1 MRSVLRRP
9 RSNNMRRVASSRSV
23 TCPRRRPR
31 SSGAAPGER
40 VRRTG
45 GRVKGDMRHKSHPL
59 FCLARRARAV
69 PHHPRHGLRFHGLDH
84 LWWTTNSFIKEAA
97 DPAFV
102 SWHQDSTYWG
112 LHAQFERRTEAS
124 ARAVERASSDP
135 TAGKPERARCC
146 DGWVALR
153 GAAAGLDRWLA
164 KAEFRPYMRVDL
176 IVNITMHVFAKSE
189 FESDKS
195 TPWSLPC

>member
-1 MRSVLRRP
+1 MP
-9 RSNNMRRVASSRSV
+9 R
-23 TCPRRRPR
+23 
-31 SSGAAPGER
+31 
-40 VRRTG
+40 
-45 GRVKGDMRHKSHPL
+45 
-59 FCLARRARAV
+59 
-69 PHHPRHGLRFHGLDH
+69 HPRHGLRFHGPDH
-84 LWWTTNSFIKEAA
+84 LWWTTNFFIKEAA
-97 DPAFV
+97 DLAFV

-112 LHAQFERRTEAS
+112 LS
-124 ARAVERASSDP
+124 
-135 TAGKPERARCC
+135 ARCC

-164 KAEFRPYMRVDL
+164 KAEFRPYMRADL